1 MYLKLQDQLEN
12 LFTLNLNKWQ
22 KVHLR
27 QVQNFHL
34 EKEKK
39 ELRKNHLTNTIR
51 DPKIIKDKE
60 DNFNPNFSWGFFI
73 SNIFLTFV

>member
-1 MYLKLQDQLEN
+1 
-12 LFTLNLNKWQ
+12 
-22 KVHLR
+22 
-27 QVQNFHL
+27 L

-73 SNIFLTFV
+73 SNLFLTFV

>member
-39 ELRKNHLTNTIR
+39 ELRKNHLTNTIPKKR
-51 DPKIIKDKE
+51 NTGGRENKKKIIKDE
-60 DNFNPNFSWGFFI
+60 
-73 SNIFLTFV
+73 